1 MGVKGRL
8 FVITHMSDSYVHF
21 CLCGEFF
28 DAIKIG
34 VNLRQ
39 KSSFCS
45 QMVNTALGVRGVNA
59 PRHVLANRLDQDN
72 APSLKEIVKKS

>member
-1 MGVKGRL
+1 MCFSV
-8 FVITHMSDSYVHF
+8 FA
-21 CLCGEFF
+21 GEFY

-34 VNLRQ
+34 VNHRQ

-72 APSLKEIVKKS
+72 ALTLK